1 MKSIMIGIT
10 ISLMLIAVSCST
22 ISVKHD
28 YDSTVDFAKLKSFYW
43 MPVPIQAGI
52 NTLDVKRIQS
62 AITTQLQ
69 AKGYSMMPDNP
80 DFMIAMHLG
89 KQHKIEVH
97 EWGYAYGPR
106 GRYVGPGG
114 IDMYQYD
121 EGTLLLDFVDTR
133 SKDLIWRGVATG
145 EVDRYS
151 SSEKKDK
158 RINEAVQKILN
169 NFPPTK

>member
-1 MKSIMIGIT
+1 MKSIMIVIT
-10 ISLMLIAVSCST
+10 LSLMLIVVSCSP
-22 ISVKHD
+22 ISVRHD
-28 YDSTVDFAKLKSFYW
+28 YDSTVDFAKLKTFYW
-43 MPVPIQAGI
+43 MPVPVQAGI
-52 NTLDVKRIQS
+52 SKLDVKHVQS
-62 AITTQLQ
+62 AVSTQLQ
-69 AKGYSMMPDNP
+69 AKGYDMMPDNP

-89 KQHKIEVH
+89 KQHKIDVQ

-106 GRYVGPGG
+106 ARYAGLGRIEVYE
-114 IDMYQYD
+114 YE

-145 EVDRYS
+145 EVNRYAS
-151 SSEKKDK
+151 PEKKDK